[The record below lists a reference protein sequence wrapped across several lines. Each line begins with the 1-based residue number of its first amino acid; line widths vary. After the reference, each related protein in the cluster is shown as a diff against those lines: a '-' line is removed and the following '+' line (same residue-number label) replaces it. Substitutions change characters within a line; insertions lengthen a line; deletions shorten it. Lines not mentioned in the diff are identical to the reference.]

1 MDIRECYEKM
11 GANYDDVLQR
21 MGSDA
26 MVERFT
32 GSFLSDGSYQ
42 LIADGIEAKDAE
54 TAFRG
59 AHTLKGVCLN
69 LGFQKLYEVSAELTE
84 ALRDRE
90 LKGYEEQ
97 FAAVKK
103 QYHITVEAIREWQQE
118 QN

>member
-32 GSFLSDGSYQ
+32 GSFLSAGSYQ
-42 LIADGIEAKDAE
+42 LIAGGIEAKDAE

-103 QYHITVEAIREWQQE
+103 QYHITVEAIREWQPE

>member
-1 MDIRECYEKM
+1 MSKK
-11 GANYDDVLQR
+11 
-21 MGSDA
+21 
-26 MVERFT
+26 
-32 GSFLSDGSYQ
+32 
-42 LIADGIEAKDAE
+42 IEVRRILAYTHCIYMQKN
-54 TAFRG
+54 AFRG

-97 FAAVKK
+97 FAAVQK
-103 QYHITVEAIREWQQE
+103 QYQITVEAIREWQQE

>member
-11 GANYDDVLQR
+11 GASYDDVLQR

-26 MVERFT
+26 LVERFT

-42 LIADGIEAKDAE
+42 MIADGIEAKDAE

-69 LGFQKLYEVSAELTE
+69 LGFQTE

-97 FAAVKK
+97 FAAVQK
-103 QYHITVEAIREWQQE
+103 QYQITVEAIREWQQE